1 MGIIGTLLGILLGGY
16 MTWFL
21 GSEQRKHDRSKEN
34 RVLLLSKYEELH
46 ELLGQVNGCV
56 TSLAMQIVSE
66 AAMDSKFDP
75 KAIKNAMPT
84 EKVSMLIDFY
94 VPELKSD
101 HEYIEKQTKLL
112 YEHVCKHILEVNK
125 TKQFLTESAVTAHEL
140 SKATAQTVASM
151 KSKLSGCAG
160 GLLENA

>member
-1 MGIIGTLLGILLGGY
+1 MDDSMGIIGTLLGILLGGY

-84 EKVSMLIDFY
+84 EKGHSI
-94 VPELKSD
+94 
-101 HEYIEKQTKLL
+101 L
-112 YEHVCKHILEVNK
+112 YGFGIKFRIHCGFRYYLH
-125 TKQFLTESAVTAHEL
+125 
-140 SKATAQTVASM
+140 
-151 KSKLSGCAG
+151 C
-160 GLLENA
+160 